1 MDLGFLS
8 PPALFFQHFPP
19 NLILSAGVLDFFFP
33 FCLHGVALPFL
44 VCHVL
49 DPDLDGPW
57 LGCQRK
63 ALNDSPFPSA
73 DLFPS
78 TAGAGRGHSM
88 PVFFSSTAL
97 ISILSFAF
105 SDLWLPPSPL
115 PPRKGEE
122 KESKSKHRNF
132 VDGVLCLSSHPPDSS
147 RVHCQRMDVRNPLEV
162 PDPIEATYGARSQ
175 SSGLCPIE
183 PRPIEFV

>member
-115 PPRKGEE
+115 PPPQRRRKGI
-122 KESKSKHRNF
+122 KIKTPQ
-132 VDGVLCLSSHPPDSS
+132 LCRRGLVPFLPSTRLIPCSLPKNG
-147 RVHCQRMDVRNPLEV
+147 CQKPFGG
-162 PDPIEATYGARSQ
+162 T
-175 SSGLCPIE
+175 
-183 PRPIEFV
+183 

>member
-1 MDLGFLS
+1 MEWHCPS
-8 PPALFFQHFPP
+8 
-19 NLILSAGVLDFFFP
+19 LSATCSTLTWMAHGWGAKERPSMTAPSPVLTSSPAQLELEEDIQ
-33 FCLHGVALPFL
+33 
-44 VCHVL
+44 
-49 DPDLDGPW
+49 
-57 LGCQRK
+57 CQ
-63 ALNDSPFPSA
+63 F
-73 DLFPS
+73 
-78 TAGAGRGHSM
+78 
-88 PVFFSSTAL
+88 FFSSTAL